1 MVKVFDV
8 YQGKAW
14 VELKQKEKGDRT
26 LFDKAF
32 KAGKAI
38 RIRGEANN
46 GKEYWKVIKNPDA
59 LPEGMP
65 TSQKAV

>member
-26 LFDKAF
+26 LFDKAD

-38 RIRGEANN
+38 RIRGIANN
-46 GKEYWKVIKNPDA
+46 GKEFFKVIKNPDA
-59 LPEGMP
+59 LPEGTP